1 VKKSIAA
8 GISLI
13 VCGVAAPAFLAR
25 AAQSDAAPT
34 TTQSG
39 VYTADQAQQ
48 GKALYTSTACAACH
62 GPSLQGAGQNPPLA
76 GKDFLTNWTD
86 QTVADLFSKIQ
97 TTMPATKPGSLKP
110 EETAQI
116 VAYILS
122 ANKFPAGTTALPD
135 DSGKLKEIKI
145 K

>member
-1 VKKSIAA
+1 MKRSVAI

-25 AAQSDAAPT
+25 AAQSDT
-34 TTQSG
+34 TSTTQSG
-39 VYTADQAQQ
+39 VYTADQAEQ

-62 GPSLQGAGQNPPLA
+62 GAELAGAGQNPPLA
-76 GKDFLTNWTD
+76 GKVFLGNWTD
-86 QTVADLFSKIQ
+86 ETVADLFSKIE

-116 VAYILS
+116 IAYILS
-122 ANKFPAGTTALPD
+122 ANKFPAGNTALST
-135 DSGKLKEIKI
+135 DSAKLKEIKI